1 MKLKWWLSFA
11 MYLSGTIKM
20 NHTEYYEYSEEDRS
34 IYTTLFED
42 SYFNDNIASE
52 YVNSPWNY
60 EVIKNVKFQKSVPTI

>member
-1 MKLKWWLSFA
+1 

-52 YVNSPWNY
+52 YVNSP
-60 EVIKNVKFQKSVPTI
+60 